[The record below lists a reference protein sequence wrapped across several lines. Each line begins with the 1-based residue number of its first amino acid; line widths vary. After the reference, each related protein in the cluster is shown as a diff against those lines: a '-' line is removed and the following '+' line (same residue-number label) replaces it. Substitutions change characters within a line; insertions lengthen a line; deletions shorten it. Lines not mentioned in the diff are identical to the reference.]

1 MVTTQTAD
9 NVLKS
14 YYLDVVC
21 DQLKKTINPLFA
33 AIKQTSSDVWGRDVR
48 KAVRVGINGGVG
60 AGTETG
66 DLPKAGGTPYVQFVS
81 TLKNLYGTIEISD
94 KAIRASA
101 NNEGAF
107 VSLLNDSMEEL
118 VKSASFQFG
127 RMLFGDGSGKLCNIL
142 GVHPS
147 EKSTF
152 KVDTVQNIYEGMRVD
167 LVNANGK
174 SHEKS
179 VGVVA
184 VDREENYVTL
194 DCQHYQETNNYS
206 LYLQGSYRLEITGLK
221 AIFDNP
227 TLYGVSRAESTWLN
241 PTTVEVDGEITED
254 AILTAMDEVE
264 AKSGGRPNFI
274 VCSWGVRRALY
285 KLLSTNKRVETLELE
300 GGFRAISFNGI
311 PVIADRFCPAN
322 TMYLLN
328 TDDFALHQLGDWQW
342 LEGEDGKVL
351 KQIAGKAAYT
361 ATLVKYAELM
371 CYRPC
376 GQARLTG
383 ITEA

>member
-14 YYLDVVC
+14 YYLDVVS
-21 DQLKKTINPLFA
+21 DQLNKTINPLFA

-48 KAVRVGINGGVG
+48 KAVRVGIDGGIG
-60 AGTETG
+60 AGTEDG
-66 DLPKAGGTPYVQFVS
+66 DLPKAGGATYAQFVS
-81 TLKNLYGTIEISD
+81 TLKNLYGTIEITD

-107 VSLLNDSMEEL
+107 VNLLNDAMEEL
-118 VKSASFQFG
+118 VKSSSYNLG
-127 RMLFGDGSGKLCNIL
+127 RMLFGDGSGKLCMCVD
-142 GVHPS
+142 VH
-147 EKSTF
+147 ETDKTTF
-152 KVDTVQNIYEGMRVD
+152 KVDTVQNVYEGMRVD

-174 SHEKS
+174 PHEQA
-179 VGVVA
+179 VTVLA
-184 VDREENYVTL
+184 VDRDNKYVKL
-194 DCQHYQETNNYS
+194 DCKPYDSTNNYA
-206 LYLQGSYRLEITGLK
+206 LYIQGSRNLEITGIK
-221 AIFDNP
+221 ALFDSAN
-227 TLYGVSRAESTWLN
+227 LYGVSRESNPWLN
-241 PTTVEVDGEITED
+241 PVSVAVDGEITED

-264 AKSGGRPNFI
+264 ARSGGRPNFI

-285 KLLSTNKRVETLELE
+285 KLLSTNKRCETLELE

-383 ITEA
+383 ITEG